1 MTTAVWF
8 DLDGTLVRLERP
20 YGQLLEETFEAR
32 IGYSSDRLTERYSER
47 FFAALSGTEPD
58 PYLRGMEAA
67 LDPVEDAP
75 AASRVV
81 AELIE
86 RELAATALA
95 PGVEAVLTALADRPL
110 GVLSNGVPDLQRA
123 KLERHGIDDRF
134 AAVVTSNGVGA
145 VKPDP
150 AIFDAARDRI
160 DADRHVMVGDDRE
173 GDVEGA
179 REAGFEAVH
188 LDRAVDVATVPSLAT
203 LATLVGRR
211 DR

>member
-8 DLDGTLVRLERP
+8 DLDGTLVDLDRP

-32 IGYSSDRLTERYSER
+32 LGYSSNDLTDRYTER
-47 FFAALSGTEPD
+47 FFAALSATEPD

-67 LDPVEDAP
+67 LDPVDDAP

-81 AELIE
+81 GELVE
-86 RELAATALA
+86 RELDATALVD
-95 PGVEAVLTALADRPL
+95 GVEPLLEALSDRPL
-110 GVLSNGVPDLQRA
+110 GVLTNGVPDLQRA

-134 AAVVTSNGVGA
+134 EAVVASNGVGA

-150 AIFDAARDRI
+150 EIFEAARERI

-179 REAGFEAVH
+179 REAGFEGVH
-188 LDRAVDVATVPSLAT
+188 LDRAVGVATVPSLET
-203 LATLVGRR
+203 LATLVGG
-211 DR
+211 